1 MEYKLSGELN
11 FDDFMQFQKMVLKRK
26 FLSKRWIIIFC
37 VFAFIVIVS
46 MIDLTGNEK
55 SVSKTTFIIPIV
67 IIGMFGLIVLR
78 LKKSWRKSFESNK
91 QIQQRCDYMINK
103 EGIITNTE
111 SGSSTLTK
119 DKIYEILFDKD
130 SIYIFMA
137 DNMAK
142 IIKKRFVA
150 NGEKYNEMV
159 LFIKTEYKECFKP

>member
-1 MEYKLSGELN
+1 MEYKFSGELN
-11 FDDFMQFQKMVLKRK
+11 FDDFMQFQKLVLKRT
-26 FLSKRWIIIFC
+26 FLTKRWIIIFC
-37 VFAFIVIVS
+37 VSAFVVIAS
-46 MIDLTGNEK
+46 MINLTGNEK
-55 SVSKTTFIIPIV
+55 SVSGTTFIIPI
-67 IIGMFGLIVLR
+67 IISGMFVLTALR

-91 QIQQRCDYMINK
+91 QIQQRCNYMINK
-103 EGIITNTE
+103 EGIHTGTE

-119 DKIYEILFDKD
+119 DKIHKILFDKD

-150 NGEKYNEMV
+150 NGEKYDEMV